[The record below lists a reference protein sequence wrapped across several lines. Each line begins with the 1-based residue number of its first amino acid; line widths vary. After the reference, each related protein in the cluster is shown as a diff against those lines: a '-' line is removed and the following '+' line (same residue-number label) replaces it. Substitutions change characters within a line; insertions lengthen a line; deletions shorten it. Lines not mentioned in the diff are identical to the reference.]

1 MPNKI
6 FLAIRS
12 KLYFIPAAFSLVF
25 AILALAFYLVDHAAG
40 PQLAIILPDFLLSS
54 REVGAAIITTTVGS
68 LLTML
73 TITFSIMMVVL
84 TIYGNQLS
92 PNSLQDFLEKRVTLR
107 ILGYFI
113 GALVFSIISVFT
125 VKSEQYSN
133 PVLSPLVCIILLV
146 IAVVLFAYFIHFIA
160 KSIQVTIYIQTLV
173 NETAERIDKA
183 YKAADS
189 DPAIQHG
196 SLDAVQKIL
205 DSESI
210 VIEADKSGFVQHY
223 DEKKLFALAKEH
235 HLVINC
241 VNMLGQH
248 VLEGEPLLKI
258 YKGEKLEQM
267 AELDDLKK
275 QMLDLVLIGDETNLY
290 EDIGAGSRKLVE
302 IAVKALSPG
311 INNPST
317 AKFSIEQIGFLLQK
331 VARGQEAK
339 FYIDS
344 NEHVHLIVQGL
355 TFDRLLFYHFYQIK
369 HYGGA
374 DLMILDAIIGAL
386 ITIAADAGSPVLD
399 QVWSFG
405 EYLFSDI
412 ELSQYPALEK
422 SYLRERFFQLSR
434 ACGRRVSLTDILKME

>member
-12 KLYFIPAAFSLVF
+12 KLYFIPAAYSLVF
-25 AILALAFYLVDHAAG
+25 AILALAFYLLDHAAG
-40 PQLAIILPDFLLSS
+40 LQLAILLPDFLLSS

-133 PVLSPLVCIILLV
+133 PVLSPLACIILLV

-173 NETAERIDKA
+173 NETADRIDKT
-183 YKAADS
+183 YKAVDS

-196 SLDAVQKIL
+196 SLDEVQKIL

-235 HLVINC
+235 HLVVNC

-267 AELDDLKK
+267 AGLDDLKK

-311 INNPST
+311 H
-317 AKFSIEQIGFLLQK
+317 Q
-331 VARGQEAK
+331 
-339 FYIDS
+339 
-344 NEHVHLIVQGL
+344 
-355 TFDRLLFYHFYQIK
+355 
-369 HYGGA
+369 
-374 DLMILDAIIGAL
+374 
-386 ITIAADAGSPVLD
+386 
-399 QVWSFG
+399 
-405 EYLFSDI
+405 
-412 ELSQYPALEK
+412 
-422 SYLRERFFQLSR
+422 
-434 ACGRRVSLTDILKME
+434 